1 MSRALYIPRI
11 RQKIAER
18 IGVPAGIFA
27 LGIGSAF
34 LAISFLLPLPAA
46 ADGTEKAKAE
56 GQNHA
61 GPRVSAELTGS
72 VPVRDGLRLHLVTDL
87 GNIIIRTQNSGKID
101 YKVRLEADATQ
112 KDAKQLLKNFIVTTN
127 PTAEGVYFRGQSLGR
142 HASGRL
148 WVTVEVNVPR
158 NFNLDVSTGG
168 GNIEA
173 EDIIGTATLG
183 TSGGNI
189 VMANVGGA
197 ARLSTDGGHITVKNV
212 AGALAAST
220 GGGHITTGTIA
231 GNAILHTDGG
241 HIRVA
246 SVEGVAHVST
256 GGGNVSV
263 EHSGSELVAE
273 TNGGQIEV
281 GETAGLVQAK
291 TGGGGIRVVRVSG
304 PTNLET
310 SGGSIY
316 LTEVDS
322 PVKASTGAGAITAW
336 FVTAGK
342 MPGQCELQS
351 GEGDIVVY
359 IPRQLPVTIDAQVQ
373 SGDEHHVIFDPAFP
387 VKISREAAANGDEWI
402 RTEGALNGGGEVI
415 RLRTVAGNIHVMVSD
430 ANKQVQL
437 YKQQMEQLQQKLQ
450 LQLRMLQQSQQMIEN
465 SP

>member
-1 MSRALYIPRI
+1 MRHRI
-11 RQKIAER
+11 AGR
-18 IGVPAGIFA
+18 IGVHAGISA
-27 LGIGSAF
+27 VGVGAAF
-34 LAISFLLPLPAA
+34 LAISILISSPVA
-46 ADGTEKAKAE
+46 ADGLQKAKTE

-72 VPVRDGLRLHLVTDL
+72 LAARDGQRLHLVTDL

-101 YKVRLEADATQ
+101 YKVHLEADATQ

-263 EHSGSELVAE
+263 EHSGSQLVAE

-322 PVKASTGAGAITAW
+322 AVKASTGAGAITAW
-336 FVTAGK
+336 FVTPGK

-402 RTEGALNGGGEVI
+402 RTEGVLNGGGEVI

-450 LQLRMLQQSQQMIEN
+450 LQLRMLQQQSQQMIEN

>member
-1 MSRALYIPRI
+1 MRHRI
-11 RQKIAER
+11 AGR
-18 IGVPAGIFA
+18 IGVHAGISA
-27 LGIGSAF
+27 VGVGAAF
-34 LAISFLLPLPAA
+34 LAISILISSPVA
-46 ADGTEKAKAE
+46 ADGLQKAKTE

-72 VPVRDGLRLHLVTDL
+72 LAARDGQRLHLVTDL

-101 YKVRLEADATQ
+101 YKVHLEADATQ

-168 GNIEA
+168 GNIEV

-263 EHSGSELVAE
+263 EHSGSQLVAE

-322 PVKASTGAGAITAW
+322 AVKASTGAGAITAW
-336 FVTAGK
+336 FVTPGK

-402 RTEGALNGGGEVI
+402 RTEGVLNGGGEVI
-415 RLRTVAGNIHVMVSD
+415 RLRTVAGNIYVMVSD

-450 LQLRMLQQSQQMIEN
+450 LQLRMLQQQSQQMIEN

>member
-1 MSRALYIPRI
+1 M
-11 RQKIAER
+11 RQKIAAR
-18 IGVPAGIFA
+18 MGVSAGIFA
-27 LGIGSAF
+27 VGIGSAF
-34 LAISFLLPLPAA
+34 LTISFLIPAPAA
-46 ADGTEKAKAE
+46 ADGTEKAKTE
-56 GQNHA
+56 GQSHA
-61 GPRVSAELTGS
+61 GTRVSADVTGS
-72 VPVRDGLRLHLVTDL
+72 VPVRDGQRLHLVTDL
-87 GNIIIRTQNSGKID
+87 GNVIIRTQNSGKID
-101 YKVRLEADATQ
+101 YKVHLEADATQ
-112 KDAKQLLKNFIVTTN
+112 RDAKQLLKNFIVTTN
-127 PTAEGVYFRGQSLGR
+127 PTTEGVYFRGQSLGR

-148 WVTVEVNVPR
+148 WLTVEVNVPR

-173 EDIIGTATLG
+173 EDIIGSAMLA

-197 ARLSTDGGHITVKNV
+197 AHLSTDGGHITVRNV

-263 EHSGSELVAE
+263 EHSGSQLVAE

-291 TGGGGIRVVRVSG
+291 TGGGGIRVVRLSG

-322 PVKASTGAGAITAW
+322 AVKASTGAGAITAW
-336 FVTAGK
+336 FVTPGK

-450 LQLRMLQQSQQMIEN
+450 LQLRMLQQQSQQMIAN

>member
-1 MSRALYIPRI
+1 MRHRI
-11 RQKIAER
+11 AGR
-18 IGVPAGIFA
+18 IGVHAGIFA
-27 LGIGSAF
+27 VGVGSAF
-34 LAISFLLPLPAA
+34 LAISILISSPVA
-46 ADGTEKAKAE
+46 ADGLQKAKTE

-72 VPVRDGLRLHLVTDL
+72 LAARDGQRLHLVTDL

-101 YKVRLEADATQ
+101 YKVHLEADATQ

-263 EHSGSELVAE
+263 EHSGSQLVAE
-273 TNGGQIEV
+273 TNGGQIDV

-322 PVKASTGAGAITAW
+322 AVKASTGAGAITAW
-336 FVTAGK
+336 FVTPGK

-351 GEGDIVVY
+351 GQGDIVVY

-450 LQLRMLQQSQQMIEN
+450 LQLRMLQQQSQQMIEN

>member
-1 MSRALYIPRI
+1 M
-11 RQKIAER
+11 
-18 IGVPAGIFA
+18 GVPARIFA
-27 LGIGSAF
+27 VGIGSAF
-34 LAISFLLPLPAA
+34 LGTALLIPAPA
-46 ADGTEKAKAE
+46 VADGLDKAKTE
-56 GQNHA
+56 RPNHG

-72 VPVRDGLRLHLVTDL
+72 VVARDGQRLHLVTDL
-87 GNIIIRTQNSGKID
+87 GNIIIKTQNSGKID
-101 YKVRLEADATQ
+101 YQVHLEADATQ
-112 KDAKQLLKNFIVTTN
+112 KDAKQLLKNFIVTAN
-127 PTAEGVYFRGQSLGR
+127 ATAEGVYFRGQSLGR

-168 GNIEA
+168 GNIES
-173 EDIIGTATLG
+173 EDLIGTATLA

-197 ARLSTDGGHITVKNV
+197 AHLSTDGGHITVKNV

-246 SVEGVAHVST
+246 SVEGIAHVST

-263 EHSGSELVAE
+263 EHSGSQLVAE

-322 PVKASTGAGAITAW
+322 AVKASTSAGAITAW
-336 FVTAGK
+336 FVTPAK

-373 SGDEHHVIFDPAFP
+373 SGDGHHVIFDPAFP
-387 VKISREAAANGDEWI
+387 AKISREAAANGDEWI

>member
-1 MSRALYIPRI
+1 M
-11 RQKIAER
+11 RQKSAGR
-18 IGVPAGIFA
+18 VGVPAGIFA
-27 LGIGSAF
+27 VGIGSAF
-34 LAISFLLPLPAA
+34 LAIAFLIPLSAV
-46 ADGTEKAKAE
+46 ADGVEKAKTE

-61 GPRVSAELTGS
+61 GPRVSAELKGS
-72 VPVRDGLRLHLVTDL
+72 VPVREGQRLHLVTDL
-87 GNIIIRTQNSGKID
+87 GNIIIKTQNSWKID
-101 YKVRLEADATQ
+101 YKVHLEADATQ

-158 NFNLDVSTGG
+158 NFNLDISTGG

-197 ARLSTDGGHITVKNV
+197 AHLSTDGGHITVKNV

-263 EHSGSELVAE
+263 EHSGSQLVAE

-316 LTEVDS
+316 LTEVDGA
-322 PVKASTGAGAITAW
+322 VKASTGAGAITAW
-336 FVTAGK
+336 FVTPGK
-342 MPGQCELQS
+342 VPGQCELQS

-387 VKISREAAANGDEWI
+387 VKISREAAPNGDEWI

-450 LQLRMLQQSQQMIEN
+450 LQLRMLQQQSQQTIEN